1 MSGNDLV
8 VTVRVTPR
16 AKHNAITGIRNGM
29 LEIRCT
35 APPADGKANIAV
47 ARALAD
53 HLDIALSKVTL
64 IKGHTSRT
72 KQFLVTGAANGL

>member
-1 MSGNDLV
+1 
-8 VTVRVTPR
+8 
-16 AKHNAITGIRNGM
+16 M

-35 APPADGKANIAV
+35 APPADGKANKAV

-53 HLDIALSKVTL
+53 HLGIAQSRITL
-64 IKGHTSRT
+64 IRGHTSRT

>member
-16 AKHNAITGIRNGM
+16 AKHNAVTGVRNGM

-35 APPADGKANIAV
+35 APPADGKANKAV
-47 ARALAD
+47 GRALAD
-53 HLDIALSKVTL
+53 HLDVAPSKVTL
-64 IKGHTSRT
+64 IRGHTSRT
-72 KQFLVTGAANGL
+72 KQFLVMGAGNGL

>member
-16 AKHNAITGIRNGM
+16 AKHNAIAGVRNGM

-35 APPADGKANIAV
+35 APPADGKANKVV

-53 HLDIALSKVTL
+53 YLDVAPSKVTL
-64 IKGHTSRT
+64 LRGRTSRT
-72 KQFLVTGAANGL
+72 KQFLVISAANGL